1 MSSRKTAFLVVSS
14 LLAVCIVVSMYGQ
27 ASNPKV
33 ELEDV
38 LEQPQTFMI
47 QAPSK
52 EQAAAEAAHVLV
64 GAHIARAAPFAR
76 RTEEGKGRAFYTVN
90 ADNEQDAAKI
100 AIEEYRETHPPP
112 TQVGRNGNSFV
123 VNANSEKEAAAK
135 AVGIVASE
143 RKPCTPPHC
152 TPPPPSTSVNP
163 VQVNA
168 KLIFPPADQKLARE
182 SPCVP
187 TGDPVSPCQKLPDAE
202 DVYTEADINKR
213 LLAMRE
219 HARERLEDAKEGWE
233 DQFSQVKSRY
243 RQRLSEVRRKIDLM
257 EQKIQRLESGN
268 GNSLDLSNYLRL
280 KERIAGMKQGL
291 ERLNSDQDNLQRK
304 VNLVETSPGPPG
316 DGGPRGERGVPG
328 LPGPM
333 GLQGKPGAQGENGV
347 PGKDGDPGS
356 PGPHG
361 VKGPRG
367 LSGASGVPGKSGP
380 PGPPGLPGIAGDEGP
395 QGEQGKPGD
404 PGKPGEDGAPGLPGP
419 PGPAGKDGI
428 NGIDGPPGPR
438 GLPGRPGPPGPRG
451 KVGQPGPE
459 GYLGPPGPAG
469 LPGPVGENGEPGVP
483 GAPGLP
489 GPPGPPGRPG
499 KDGLDGQQGPTGMEG
514 QAVILPEQMNQKVSS
529 SVPHAV
535 TAYTPE
541 QYHAYLQAAIRAAQ
555 ETGCA
560 CARQGQLTQMASCPC
575 VAKHMSAMKEGGK
588 IKSALADIMKAAGKS

>member
-1 MSSRKTAFLVVSS
+1 MMSSRKTAFLVVSS
-14 LLAVCIVVSMYGQ
+14 LLAVCIVVSMYEK

-38 LEQPQTFMI
+38 LEQPQTFMVIFRVHWRFTHMMTLFLQI

-64 GAHIARAAPFAR
+64 GAHIARAAPFAK
-76 RTEEGKGRAFYTVN
+76 RTVEGKGRAFYTVN

-112 TQVGRNGNSFV
+112 TKVGRNGNSFV

-243 RQRLSEVRRKIDLM
+243 RQRLSEV
-257 EQKIQRLESGN
+257 
-268 GNSLDLSNYLRL
+268 
-280 KERIAGMKQGL
+280 
-291 ERLNSDQDNLQRK
+291 
-304 VNLVETSPGPPG
+304 
-316 DGGPRGERGVPG
+316 
-328 LPGPM
+328 
-333 GLQGKPGAQGENGV
+333 
-347 PGKDGDPGS
+347 
-356 PGPHG
+356 
-361 VKGPRG
+361 
-367 LSGASGVPGKSGP
+367 
-380 PGPPGLPGIAGDEGP
+380 
-395 QGEQGKPGD
+395 
-404 PGKPGEDGAPGLPGP
+404 
-419 PGPAGKDGI
+419 
-428 NGIDGPPGPR
+428 
-438 GLPGRPGPPGPRG
+438 
-451 KVGQPGPE
+451 
-459 GYLGPPGPAG
+459 
-469 LPGPVGENGEPGVP
+469 
-483 GAPGLP
+483 
-489 GPPGPPGRPG
+489 
-499 KDGLDGQQGPTGMEG
+499 
-514 QAVILPEQMNQKVSS
+514 
-529 SVPHAV
+529 
-535 TAYTPE
+535 
-541 QYHAYLQAAIRAAQ
+541 
-555 ETGCA
+555 
-560 CARQGQLTQMASCPC
+560 
-575 VAKHMSAMKEGGK
+575 
-588 IKSALADIMKAAGKS
+588 

>member
-1 MSSRKTAFLVVSS
+1 MMSSRKTAFLVVSS

-291 ERLNSDQDNLQRK
+291 ERLNRTPGRRRAKRREGCPWATGPDGLARKAGRERTSWAVRGKWSARVNRESRGIRANLGRMELPVYQDPQGQLARM
-304 VNLVETSPGPPG
+304 VSMVSMDLRGPAACQEG
-316 DGGPRGERGVPG
+316 RGHPG
-328 LPGPM
+328 LVAKWDNQDQKVTW
-333 GLQGKPGAQGENGV
+333 GL
-347 PGKDGDPGS
+347 
-356 PGPHG
+356 
-361 VKGPRG
+361 
-367 LSGASGVPGKSGP
+367 L
-380 PGPPGLPGIAGDEGP
+380 GLP
-395 QGEQGKPGD
+395 
-404 PGKPGEDGAPGLPGP
+404 
-419 PGPAGKDGI
+419 
-428 NGIDGPPGPR
+428 
-438 GLPGRPGPPGPRG
+438 
-451 KVGQPGPE
+451 
-459 GYLGPPGPAG
+459 
-469 LPGPVGENGEPGVP
+469 PGVP